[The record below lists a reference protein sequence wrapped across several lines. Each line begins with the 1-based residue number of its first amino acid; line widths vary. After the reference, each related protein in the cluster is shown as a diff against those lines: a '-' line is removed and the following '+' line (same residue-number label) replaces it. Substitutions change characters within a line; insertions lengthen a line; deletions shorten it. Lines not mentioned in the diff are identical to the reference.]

1 MGMGLFMEQRRG
13 KMLLVPWKQCWI
25 SSLKTCVGSYQRV
38 GCFFQ
43 PALKPL
49 LLTTIRSMT
58 LDLAKK
64 RVRRQETN
72 SKFGEKDFQLGC
84 RRLISSTRFNWVL
97 FMKIGNPSK
106 ASRAVLH
113 RACST
118 CLLGTFSGM
127 WYNWLHVFTL
137 SQMGFWKRL

>member
-13 KMLLVPWKQCWI
+13 KMLLVHGSSVRFPHWRPVSVPTRELDVSFNLLWSLSCW
-25 SSLKTCVGSYQRV
+25 
-38 GCFFQ
+38 
-43 PALKPL
+43 PL
-49 LLTTIRSMT
+49 SEVRHWIWPKREKEGKRLT
-58 LDLAKK
+58 
-64 RVRRQETN
+64 
-72 SKFGEKDFQLGC
+72 KFGEKDFQLGC
-84 RRLISSTRFNWVL
+84 RRLISSTRFNCVL

-127 WYNWLHVFTL
+127 WYNWLHAFTL